1 MGLLE
6 KLNLTPLAAHVA
18 SAATASAAATAAG
31 VPAAASAV
39 AAGAAAAVGTA
50 TAKPAPPAKAP
61 AKAAPDPAAQVAILS
76 GQVQAAIATATTD
89 IAAIG
94 IPALEATL
102 NKDVAA
108 LQKSA
113 GELGKLAAA
122 AAQPQWTALAAKA
135 KALQDKVN
143 KLRTGAA
150 AALNQQKTWA
160 KKSVDDLKTLL
171 DAQTDQA
178 KTIVGPQLDA
188 VQKRLPEIQKKLDA
202 GDFKAVEKIAG
213 QVFYACTGATKA
225 INAFA
230 ADFPAYK
237 LERDKAE
244 KAIDALRKHAQ
255 AKAIAA
261 ELRDLEKQ
269 LKEADAVAGKAST
282 DVWQQATKA
291 VKKIPALCTPVKAL
305 ADKLAST
312 AAKVPVLTKKFED
325 EGLDKTQAAKLA
337 GYAHKLLVQ
346 EDCSDEDAV
355 KMAKDANGY
364 MDKDKMEETDAIM
377 SSRVK
382 RSLVKGGVKAD
393 QAEEVGR
400 NLRTGG
406 TASADD
412 AKALGKD
419 MAKLPKGVLENLN
432 KNGITTEC
440 CRGTVTD
447 AMPELAGVHPTGWP
461 ADMSWDSV
469 PGLYEPT
476 SKKVMIG
483 TIDDGGKRK
492 VPGPNE
498 GPAGQRHGAASLVG
512 HEGGHAFDASDGDLK
527 SQNAEF
533 LKARA
538 DDVALGNP
546 SGMHPPRDNYFLMAS
561 EVPDAHKANANTV
574 GATSETFAESFA
586 MHTKGGTW
594 EKSWPKLKAFWA
606 TNPWKV

>member
-6 KLNLTPLAAHVA
+6 KLNLKPLAAMAAMAADAAVA
-18 SAATASAAATAAG
+18 SAASAS
-31 VPAAASAV
+31 
-39 AAGAAAAVGTA
+39 AAGAAPTAAA
-50 TAKPAPPAKAP
+50 AAAAKAALQPPPPAKAP
-61 AKAAPDPAAQVAILS
+61 AKTAPDPAAQVAILS
-76 GQVQAAIATATTD
+76 GQVQAAIAAATSD

-94 IPALEATL
+94 IAPLEATL
-102 NKDVAA
+102 NKEVAA
-108 LQKSA
+108 VQKSSA
-113 GELGKLAAA
+113 DLGKLAAA
-122 AAQPQWTALAAKA
+122 AALPQWTALVTKA
-135 KALQDKVN
+135 KALQTRAN

-160 KKSVDDLKTLL
+160 KKSVDDLKKLL
-171 DAQTDQA
+171 DAQPDQA
-178 KTIVGPQLDA
+178 KTIIGPQLDA
-188 VQKRLPEIQKKLDA
+188 AQKRLPEIQKKLDA
-202 GDFKAVEKIAG
+202 GDFKAVEKISG
-213 QVFYACTGATKA
+213 EVFFACTGATKA

-237 LERDKAE
+237 VERDKAE

-261 ELRDLEKQ
+261 ELRQLDAQ
-269 LKEADAVAGKAST
+269 LKEADAVAGKANT
-282 DVWQQATKA
+282 DVWQQAAKA
-291 VKKIPALCTPVKAL
+291 VKKIPGLCAPVKAL

-337 GYAHKLLVQ
+337 SYAHKLLVQ
-346 EDCSDEDAV
+346 EECSDEDAV

-364 MDKDKMEETDAIM
+364 MDKDKMDETDAIM

-406 TASADD
+406 TSSADD

-469 PGLYEPT
+469 PGLYDPA

-483 TIDDGGKRK
+483 TIDSGGKRK

-498 GPAGQRHGAASLVG
+498 GPAGQRHGAANLVG

-538 DDVALGNP
+538 DDVALGDP

-561 EVPDAHKANANTV
+561 EVPNPHKANANTT

-586 MHTKGGTW
+586 MHVKGGTW
-594 EKSWPKLKAFWA
+594 EKGWPKLKAFWS